1 MTIFATCEEQI
12 KLNELVIAQSI
23 SICLAEVYISIL
35 FIPNYTDSEEK
46 PPITGALISM
56 TENE

>member
-12 KLNELVIAQSI
+12 NLNELVIVDQYLSGSGI
-23 SICLAEVYISIL
+23 YINPCS
-35 FIPNYTDSEEK
+35 YQ
-46 PPITGALISM
+46 ITQTVRKNHQLDGALISM

>member
-23 SICLAEVYISIL
+23 SICLAEVYISVPVHTKL
-35 FIPNYTDSEEK
+35 HRQ
-46 PPITGALISM
+46 
-56 TENE
+56 

>member
-23 SICLAEVYISIL
+23 SICLADVYAGIYISIPVHNKL
-35 FIPNYTDSEEK
+35 HTQTVRKNHQLLEH
-46 PPITGALISM
+46 
-56 TENE
+56 

>member
-23 SICLAEVYISIL
+23 SICLAEVYISIPVHTKL
-35 FIPNYTDSEEK
+35 DSEEK

>member
-23 SICLAEVYISIL
+23 SICLAEVHIYQSL

-46 PPITGALISM
+46 PPIRWSIDI
-56 TENE
+56 NDRK

>member
-23 SICLAEVYISIL
+23 SICLAEVYQSL

>member
-23 SICLAEVYISIL
+23 SICLAEVYISIPVHTKL
-35 FIPNYTDSEEK
+35 NRQGGKTTNYWSIDINDRK
-46 PPITGALISM
+46 
-56 TENE
+56 